1 MNKSVFPLTL
11 AISTIPAIL
20 LPLWSIASILPSP
33 KTPPVAV
40 EFDPPDSDA
49 PDNREGSSS
58 RTLCPETDLPL
69 TALVPPRAS
78 GLTVSPHPTFWFYIP
93 YRLSHPIEF
102 ILFDNTDAPIY
113 RTVVTHTGEPE
124 LVSFSLPNNEPPL
137 EIGQRYRWQLSFLCN
152 PRMRTE
158 DDYVSGSILRR
169 EIDKTLQQQLDTAT
183 DAIARAEVYAERGFW
198 YDTLT
203 TLARLRRDRPHN
215 QTITLEWRELLES
228 VNLEPLADK
237 DIRE

>member
-1 MNKSVFPLTL
+1 
-11 AISTIPAIL
+11 
-20 LPLWSIASILPSP
+20 
-33 KTPPVAV
+33 
-40 EFDPPDSDA
+40 
-49 PDNREGSSS
+49 
-58 RTLCPETDLPL
+58 
-69 TALVPPRAS
+69 
-78 GLTVSPHPTFWFYIP
+78 
-93 YRLSHPIEF
+93 
-102 ILFDNTDAPIY
+102 
-113 RTVVTHTGEPE
+113 
-124 LVSFSLPNNEPPL
+124 
-137 EIGQRYRWQLSFLCN
+137 
-152 PRMRTE
+152 MRTE